1 MGTKNLISVQLICN
15 HYNIPVS
22 FIDTLNEFQLVDII
36 IENKNLFIHK
46 SQLKEVEKLM
56 RIHYDLEINFE
67 GLDAIYNLLNQV
79 ESLKEE
85 ITLLQNKLRFYEDL

>member
-1 MGTKNLISVQLICN
+1 METKNLISVQLLCN

-22 FIDTLNEFQLVDII
+22 FIDALQEFQLVEII
-36 IENKNLFIHK
+36 VKNEGLYIH
-46 SQLKEVEKLM
+46 SEHIKELEKMM
-56 RIHYDLEINFE
+56 RLHYDLDINFE
-67 GLDAIYNLLNQV
+67 GVDAIYNLLNQV

>member
-36 IENKNLFIHK
+36 IEKDNVFIHK
-46 SQLKEVEKLM
+46 SQLKEVEKMM

-85 ITLLQNKLRFYEDL
+85 ITLLHNKLRFYEDF

>member
-36 IENKNLFIHK
+36 IENNNIFIHK
-46 SQLKEVEKLM
+46 SQLKEVEKMM

-85 ITLLQNKLRFYEDL
+85 ITLLQNKLRFYEDF